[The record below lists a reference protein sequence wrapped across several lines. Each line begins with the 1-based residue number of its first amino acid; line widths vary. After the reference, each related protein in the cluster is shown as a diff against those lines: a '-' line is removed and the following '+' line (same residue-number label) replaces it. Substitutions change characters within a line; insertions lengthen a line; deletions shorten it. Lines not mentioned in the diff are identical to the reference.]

1 MIYALFALY
10 TALLEHFYGRLSYI
24 YRSNVGSCH
33 AHHHKQ
39 IFLSHIKCRTKTVKF
54 CHKIVPL
61 IIPVILYYF

>member
-1 MIYALFALY
+1 MVGKPQNIISKNLLFSPQLM
-10 TALLEHFYGRLSYI
+10 LGP
-24 YRSNVGSCH
+24 

-61 IIPVILYYF
+61 IIPVILYDF